1 MQLFRRV
8 ILPTGFLVVLLVIAI
23 ALAWI
28 AFRPAGQ
35 AAGGGEE
42 PSGTPLSTEVVVERG
57 TITNTMT
64 VSGTIRI
71 DPAKPV
77 EASHAGTI
85 NHLFVAAGAE
95 VRAGDQLFQIRAEET
110 PEAAPEPAPGT
121 DPDAAESVPAPPAA
135 PRYRYH
141 TVVAP
146 ADGTVGEFTQGIGDE
161 VAKGTPVTSVAQ
173 RIFRAVGV
181 IEPIDLYRLAELPD
195 TAEITITKGPEPFDC
210 TGLRIDQ
217 GSPTADDGDD
227 GAGDTAGSEGA
238 AGSEDAGGTEEVMP
252 APADDAGPAP
262 DPGGGD
268 TVSLTCL
275 VPEEVTVYN
284 RLPMTMEVDAGSVED
299 ALIVPVTAVRGLTER
314 GTVWTIGADGT
325 EEERAVELGMSD
337 GTMVEVVSGLEEGE
351 AIAEF
356 VPGTAPEQS
365 ADDPGELGGEGDW

>member
-28 AFRPAGQ
+28 AFRPTGQ

-110 PEAAPEPAPGT
+110 SEPAPEPAPGT
-121 DPDAAESVPAPPAA
+121 DPDAAEPAPAPPAA

-146 ADGTVGEFTQGIGDE
+146 ADGTLGEFTQEIGDE

-181 IEPIDLYRLAELPD
+181 IEPIDLYRLTELPD
-195 TAEITITKGPEPFDC
+195 SAEITITKGPEPFDC

-217 GSPTADDGDD
+217 GSTGGDD
-227 GAGDTAGSEGA
+227 GGDGAGYTAGPESTGGSEGTGEA
-238 AGSEDAGGTEEVMP
+238 DPAPAEDAG
-252 APADDAGPAP
+252 AAP

-275 VPEEVTVYN
+275 VPDEVTVYN

-299 ALIVPVTAVRGLTER
+299 ALIVPVTAVRGLTEK

-356 VPGTAPEQS
+356 VPGTAPEQA
-365 ADDPGELGGEGDW
+365 ADDPGEFGGEGDW